1 MSTNKFM
8 RDNYQESFNS
18 MSSLLERLQELEKES
33 IWIKDAELND
43 LRVYPLRSW
52 DELPVDIKMQST
64 MERTVV
70 EDTIQHSGYYLIL
83 PDGTAYCL
91 REQGVA
97 SVHCRAGITGSAY
110 GRLPKD
116 ICAKHLNDGLSVV
129 EPDKVCCIRIEG
141 GKILGVHSSDY
152 NPFSMFA
159 AYSEVQEWLSLQYP
173 EAKLIRA
180 TMNHDGV
187 ISCFDFSAYGEEL
200 FSDLQGLFY
209 EAKLTPTL
217 EISMGDSAKASVSI
231 SPKLISGFTPV
242 PLGAPIQNKHR
253 GTGDQMKR
261 FQQALLEVEGQFE
274 RKLINLKNLSDIS
287 ITYPV
292 DCFLNMSA
300 QIGLLKMATKA
311 TKRCAEMFNIMMS
324 FPERKEITAL
334 DVYLGMCEVISYVEN
349 EAAGKGENKEA
360 AIAKI
365 SSTVAR
371 ALKSNWK
378 ANDFPNLDTIKGGE

>member
-8 RDNYQESFNS
+8 KDDYQESFSN

-33 IWIKDAELND
+33 IWIKDARLNY
-43 LRVYPLRSW
+43 LRVYPLSPW
-52 DELPVDIKMQST
+52 NELPAEVQTQST
-64 MERTVV
+64 MDRAVV
-70 EDTIQHSGYYLIL
+70 EDTLHHSGYYLIL
-83 PDGTAYCL
+83 PGGTAYCL

-110 GRLPKD
+110 AKLPKSL
-116 ICAKHLNDGLSVV
+116 CAAHLNDGLSVV
-129 EPDKVCCIRIEG
+129 EPDKVCCIRIAG

-152 NPFSMFA
+152 NPFSMFE
-159 AYSEVQEWLSLQYP
+159 AYSEVQEWLGLQYP

-187 ISCFDFSAYGEEL
+187 ISCFDFSAYGGEL
-200 FSDLQGLFY
+200 FSDLQGLFN
-209 EAKLTPTL
+209 EANLTPTL

-231 SPKLISGFTPV
+231 IPKLTTGSTPV
-242 PLGAPIQNKHR
+242 PLGEPIQNKHR
-253 GTGDQMKR
+253 GTGDQLKK

-274 RKLINLKNLSDIS
+274 RKLINLKNLSDIP

-292 DCFLNMSA
+292 DCFLNMAA
-300 QIGLLKMATKA
+300 QIGLLKMTTKA
-311 TKRCAEMFNIMMS
+311 TKKCAELFNIMMS
-324 FPERKEITAL
+324 FPEKKEITAL

-349 EAAGKGENKEA
+349 EAASKGENKEMV
-360 AIAKI
+360 IAKI